1 MFTAFTSRPKAQ
13 QVTARLIV
21 RRVKRLNPAAPTGQG
36 ELFDTFR
43 YHAIFTDSAETM
55 LDAEAHHRDHAI
67 VEQVIADL
75 KNGPMAHLPSGVF
88 TANAAWDTLATIAF
102 NLTRAAASVA
112 GAGLARATTA
122 TIRRRLIHVAARVV
136 TTARRLHLHLPAT
149 WPWAAAFTNLFEATC
164 GPPPAPST

>member
-1 MFTAFTSRPKAQ
+1 
-13 QVTARLIV
+13 
-21 RRVKRLNPAAPTGQG
+21 
-36 ELFDTFR
+36 
-43 YHAIFTDSAETM
+43 
-55 LDAEAHHRDHAI
+55 
-67 VEQVIADL
+67 
-75 KNGPMAHLPSGVF
+75 VF
-88 TANAAWDTLATIAF
+88 TTNAAWTTLATIAF
-102 NLTRAAASVA
+102 NLARAAASVA

>member
-21 RRVKRLNPAAPTGQG
+21 RRVKRLNPGASAGQG

-43 YHAIFTDSAETM
+43 YHAIFTDSTETM
-55 LDAEAHHRDHAI
+55 LHAEAHHRDHAI

-75 KNGPMAHLPSGVF
+75 KNGPLAHLPSGVF
-88 TANAAWDTLATIAF
+88 TANAAWTVAATIAF
-102 NLTRAAASVA
+102 NLTRAAATLA
-112 GAGLARATTA
+112 GVGLAKATTA

-149 WPWAAAFTNLFEATC
+149 WPWAAAFTHLFEATC
-164 GPPPAPST
+164 RPPPAPAT